1 MTSQPRYAHARPR
14 HARARQRSGRVKDVV
29 LVVAALLGLAT
40 VGWTVFTQVT
50 GATIVVLK
58 TGSMSPDMPQ
68 GSGALSLPAEAD
80 ELEVGDVVTAKL
92 DDASPLVTHRIV
104 QIDEV
109 PGAPQKRE
117 LVMRG
122 DANDTDDLYP
132 YTVEKVLRAQ
142 FAIPHAGAV
151 LSVMTS
157 PLFLG
162 GLVLVVGMLVVWAFW
177 PASED
182 EIEEELVTSGA
193 SS

>member
-1 MTSQPRYAHARPR
+1 MTAQPRHAHARRRP
-14 HARARQRSGRVKDVV
+14 GRVKDIV

-58 TGSMSPDMPQ
+58 TGSMSPEMPQ
-68 GSGALSLPAEAD
+68 GSGALSLPAEAG

-104 QIDEV
+104 RIDDV
-109 PGAPQKRE
+109 PGSPDKRE

-122 DANDTDDLYP
+122 DANETDDLYP

-142 FAIPHAGAV
+142 FAIPYAGAV
-151 LSVMTS
+151 LSVVTS

-162 GLVLVVGMLVVWAFW
+162 GLVLVIGMLVVWAFW
-177 PASED
+177 PAPVD
-182 EIEEELVTSGA
+182 EIEEELALSEGRP
-193 SS
+193 

>member
-1 MTSQPRYAHARPR
+1 MTAQPR
-14 HARARQRSGRVKDVV
+14 HARARPRSGRVKDVV
-29 LVVAALLGLAT
+29 LVIAALLGLAT

-80 ELEVGDVVTAKL
+80 ELEVGDVVTARL

-104 QIDEV
+104 HIDEV
-109 PGAPQKRE
+109 LGSPHKRE

-122 DANDTDDLYP
+122 DANDSDDLYP
-132 YTVEKVLRAQ
+132 YTVEKVLRVQ
-142 FAIPHAGAV
+142 FAIPLAGPV
-151 LSVMTS
+151 LSVVTA

-162 GLVLVVGMLVVWAFW
+162 AVVLVIGMLVVWAFW
-177 PASED
+177 PASVD
-182 EIEEELVTSGA
+182 EIEAELAENDGGK
-193 SS
+193 

>member
-1 MTSQPRYAHARPR
+1 MTAQPH
-14 HARARQRSGRVKDVV
+14 HARARRRPGRVKDIV

-58 TGSMSPDMPQ
+58 TGSMSPDIPQ
-68 GSGALSLPAEAD
+68 GSGALSLPAEAA

-92 DDASPLVTHRIV
+92 DDASPFVTHRIV
-104 QIDEV
+104 RIDEV
-109 PGAPQKRE
+109 PGSPQKRE

-132 YTVEKVLRAQ
+132 YTVEKVLRVQ
-142 FAIPHAGAV
+142 VAIPHAGAV
-151 LSVMTS
+151 LSVVTS

-162 GLVLVVGMLVVWAFW
+162 GMVLVIGMLVVWAFW
-177 PASED
+177 PASVD
-182 EIEEELVTSGA
+182 EIEEELAMSEART
-193 SS
+193 

>member
-1 MTSQPRYAHARPR
+1 MTAQPR
-14 HARARQRSGRVKDVV
+14 HARARRRSGHVKDIV

-40 VGWTVFTQVT
+40 VGWTVFTQAT
-50 GATIVVLK
+50 GATIIVLK

-68 GSGALSLPAEAD
+68 GSGALSLPAEAG
-80 ELEVGDVVTAKL
+80 ELAIGDVVSAKL
-92 DDASPLVTHRIV
+92 DDASLLVTHRIV
-104 QIDEV
+104 RIDEV
-109 PGAPQKRE
+109 PGSADKRQ

-132 YTVEKVLRAQ
+132 YTVEKVLRVQ

-151 LSVMTS
+151 LSVVTS

-162 GLVLVVGMLVVWAFW
+162 GLVLVIGMLVVWAFW

-182 EIEEELVTSGA
+182 EIEEELALRHGESEKA
-193 SS
+193 ST